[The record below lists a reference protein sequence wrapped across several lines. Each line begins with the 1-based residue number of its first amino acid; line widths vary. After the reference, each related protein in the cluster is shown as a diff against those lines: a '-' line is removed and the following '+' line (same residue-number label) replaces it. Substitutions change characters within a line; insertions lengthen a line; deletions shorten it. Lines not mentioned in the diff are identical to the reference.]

1 MRARSL
7 VAPSA
12 LLAILALAPAAHAE
26 KDVKT
31 DAKTDAKAAPKTDA
45 KADATATESDKDDAE
60 AKPKKKKAAKADAD
74 DDKAD
79 GKDGK
84 DGDADDAEDA
94 KPKPVE
100 EKLAPN
106 DAKELPGHNYY
117 FIGARARFTRLPQFL
132 LNMFVSGGPPG
143 VWIPSY
149 GIEGTMRRDG
159 FDTTLYLTY
168 ADWSMTDGKPF
179 AFKGKDEKNVAW
191 EMVTSNLK
199 LMNLGVDLQ
208 WGTDFNKNFAFQ
220 YGITT
225 GIALVFGDLKRV
237 QARPKSGVTMDPNAK
252 DGSPGDLEKCATP
265 GGAFCGG
272 DNNHYGDYT
281 EPSWFSGGKR
291 PNIYASFG
299 PQIGVRFKP
308 GRPFMA
314 RLNIGW
320 DIFQGPFFGL
330 NGSYGL

>member
-1 MRARSL
+1 MRVRSL

-12 LLAILALAPAAHAE
+12 LIALLAFAPAAYADKE
-26 KDVKT
+26 
-31 DAKTDAKAAPKTDA
+31 AKGDS
-45 KADATATESDKDDAE
+45 TESKDDDASP
-60 AKPKKKKAAKADAD
+60 KPKKKTKLAKDDGEATDAK
-74 DDKAD
+74 DDKA
-79 GKDGK
+79 
-84 DGDADDAEDA
+84 GDEGGDERPAAPAE
-94 KPKPVE
+94 E
-100 EKLAPN
+100 RLAPN
-106 DAKELPGHNYY
+106 DAKELPGKSYF

-132 LNMFVSGGPPG
+132 LNLFVAGGPPG

-159 FDTTLYLTY
+159 FDTTLHLTY
-168 ADWSMTDGKPF
+168 ADWSLTDGKPF
-179 AFKGKDEKNVAW
+179 GFKGKDEKNVAW
-191 EMVTSNLK
+191 ELVTSNLK
-199 LMNLGVDLQ
+199 LLNLGVDLQ
-208 WGTDFNKNFAFQ
+208 WGTEFNKNFAFQ

-225 GIALVFGDLKRV
+225 GLALVLGDLKRV
-237 QARPKSGVTMDPNAK
+237 QARPKDGVAMDPNAS
-252 DGSPGDLEKCATP
+252 DGKPGDLEACPGVVRTP
-265 GGAFCGG
+265 ERGAAFCTS

-291 PNIYASFG
+291 PNLYASFG

-308 GRPFMA
+308 GKPFMA